1 MEVLSILR
9 EADMVFVFSNNLICN
24 INTLKQKLFLNFKTK
39 WSNDLWLKPK
49 LRTYV
54 QIKDSF
60 CPESYV
66 TCFLSRSQRSLC
78 AQLRCGILPL
88 AIEVGRFT
96 AVAEENRLCS
106 LCDLQDIENEY
117 HFMFYC
123 PLYDD
128 LRVSLFEAMQRQ
140 PDLFWVDD
148 GERLEWLFRSEV
160 FKTAHVISNAWKRR
174 QSILFS

>member
-1 MEVLSILR
+1 MSNLGLVRLTTAIYGIVHFEQCILVLGVSH
-9 EADMVFVFSNNLICN
+9 F
-24 INTLKQKLFLNFKTK
+24 
-39 WSNDLWLKPK
+39 
-49 LRTYV
+49 TYTRAG
-54 QIKDSF
+54 
-60 CPESYV
+60 PESYA

-96 AVAEENRLCS
+96 AVLEEKRLCS

-128 LRVSLFEAMQRQ
+128 LRVPLFEAMQRQ
-140 PDLFWVDD
+140 PDLFWLDD
-148 GERLEWLFRSEV
+148 GEKLEWLFRLEV
-160 FKTAHVISNAWKRR
+160 FKTATFISNAWKRR
-174 QSILFS
+174 QSVLFN